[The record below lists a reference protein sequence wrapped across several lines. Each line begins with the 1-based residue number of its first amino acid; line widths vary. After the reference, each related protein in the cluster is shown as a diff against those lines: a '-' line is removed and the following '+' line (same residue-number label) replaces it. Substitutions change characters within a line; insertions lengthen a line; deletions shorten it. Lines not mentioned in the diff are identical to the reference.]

1 MVDQG
6 KVGACRQSLA
16 SNPGLGPMVGLHPGF
31 LGFGCPHSSL
41 PAGLNDACREC
52 GARALELVRKLQDPE
67 ALQKAQPGLTRPPL
81 QDLLQLGQ
89 VRWTAVALSGP
100 GSVGG
105 QLWAGGAEHPPPVP
119 RALLPQPLCQVPSG
133 VVGG

>member
-1 MVDQG
+1 M
-6 KVGACRQSLA
+6 
-16 SNPGLGPMVGLHPGF
+16 GLLPGF

-52 GARALELVRKLQDPE
+52 GTRALELVRKLQDAE
-67 ALQKAQPGLTRPPL
+67 ALPQAQPGLARPPL

-89 VRWTAVALSGP
+89 VRCTAVALSGP

-105 QLWAGGAEHPPPVP
+105 QLWAVGWGQSTHSQSPEPCCPSLFARFPVG
-119 RALLPQPLCQVPSG
+119 LLG
-133 VVGG
+133 VEDSV